1 MVTSSRV
8 DNSFGVLS
16 SWNYWACVFGFAMNT
31 CIDLNRFSS
40 AITPSKLEDT
50 KSFPKTWILHQRKE
64 TNKTFSSSNTI
75 THDTS
80 KKHFQLMYCTS
91 NVIDVPNS
99 LTNKFKHKWVYHSSH
114 TLYTIADTHSKARR
128 IAETI
133 SSKRKLHKIIF
144 CQECAHVST
153 CFPSRSFVLLLAL

>member
-1 MVTSSRV
+1 MTLTWHGGEKQKQIKTTIFSDSLDWGGGLGKTHKIFFFVYICFVFPMVCCFLLSGRV
-8 DNSFGVLS
+8 
-16 SWNYWACVFGFAMNT
+16 CVFYFLEVALFA
-31 CIDLNRFSS
+31 IFL
-40 AITPSKLEDT
+40 
-50 KSFPKTWILHQRKE
+50 
-64 TNKTFSSSNTI
+64 
-75 THDTS
+75 
-80 KKHFQLMYCTS
+80 
-91 NVIDVPNS
+91 NS